1 MNVAFLLI
9 GGNIGDRERSLQ
21 QAAAAIEKHCGA
33 IVRRSHIY
41 QTAAWGKED
50 QESFLNQALEL
61 HTTLPPEELLDCL
74 LQIEETMGRVREIK
88 YGPRIIDI
96 DMLLFNDD
104 VIDTRSL
111 KVPHPELPN
120 RRFTLQ
126 CLNDIAPLRKHPVSG
141 KPVKQLLAECTD
153 PLSVDKFS

>member
-21 QAAAAIEKHCGA
+21 LAAEAIEAQCGTIA
-33 IVRRSHIY
+33 KRSHLY

-50 QESFLNQALEL
+50 QNSFLNQALEL
-61 HTTLPPEELLDCL
+61 HTSLAAEELLDCL
-74 LQIEETMGRVREIK
+74 LQIEENLGRVREVK

-96 DMLLFNDD
+96 DILLFNDA
-104 VIDTRSL
+104 VIDTRNL

-126 CLNDIAPLRKHPVSG
+126 CLNDIAPLKKHPVSD
-141 KPVKQLLAECTD
+141 KTIQQLLRECLD
-153 PLSVDKFS
+153 PLSVDKFN